1 MRSEML
7 QVATNMP
14 MRIVELFV
22 KQYGLVKI
30 RFTNDLEGMGMIET
44 YCIRFF
50 FVDVLFHI

>member
-1 MRSEML
+1 ML

-14 MRIVELFV
+14 MRIVEVFV